1 MRFFL
6 EDQMAE
12 VTHRRK
18 CKGFFERCA
27 KNKKIFAIPPAR
39 DRPAAGPPRG
49 PSAALQHAERER
61 PRAGAR
67 SARGH
72 RPRAARRAAA
82 GRQLAPS
89 APCHAMP
96 AIGRGHQPG
105 PASCR
110 GHRPGPASCRPRTG
124 AGSGSAG
131 SAIGSG
137 LTELTQSPNGFLRAV
152 YARGPVSA
160 LFWRGRF
167 RSIRSIRQ
175 RK

>member
-1 MRFFL
+1 
-6 EDQMAE
+6 MAE

-49 PSAALQHAERER
+49 PSAAPQHAERER

-82 GRQLAPS
+82 GRQLAPI
-89 APCHAMP
+89 ACAG
-96 AIGRGHQPG
+96 AIGRGHRP
-105 PASCR
+105 PCR

-131 SAIGSG
+131 SVTGLW
-137 LTELTQSPNGFLRAV
+137 LTELTEPVRQFCAQCMRGAWFRPFAGAAALGQLGQLVIAEKL
-152 YARGPVSA
+152 ARLDMSYFI
-160 LFWRGRF
+160 L
-167 RSIRSIRQ
+167 
-175 RK
+175 